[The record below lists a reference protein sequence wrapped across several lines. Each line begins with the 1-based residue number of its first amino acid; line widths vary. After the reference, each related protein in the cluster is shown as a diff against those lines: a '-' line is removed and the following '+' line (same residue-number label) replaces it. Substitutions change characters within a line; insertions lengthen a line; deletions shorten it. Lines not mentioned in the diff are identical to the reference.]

1 MFLVEYFFIMKN
13 FSIGLLISIFM
24 NWFIFFVI
32 GVNDDLS
39 LANGNDYYQ
48 EHLLEHIIYTFH
60 NSFNYYSVI
69 LLIIIFT
76 LFFLVLRGITLN
88 KEIHPFMSFFVMP
101 ILSNLLSL
109 YIFFLFIFGAF
120 SI

>member
-1 MFLVEYFFIMKN
+1 MRN

-24 NWFIFFVI
+24 NWFILFI
-32 GVNDDLS
+32 LGVNDDLS
-39 LANGNDYYQ
+39 LAKGNDYYQ
-48 EHLLEHIIYTFH
+48 EHLMEHIIYTFH

-76 LFFLVLRGITLN
+76 FCFLGYITLKKN
-88 KEIHPFMSFFVMP
+88 IHPFVSFFVIP

-109 YIFFLFIFGAF
+109 YILFLFIFGAF

>member
-1 MFLVEYFFIMKN
+1 MRNFF
-13 FSIGLLISIFM
+13 IGLLISIFI
-24 NWFIFFVI
+24 NWFIFFI
-32 GVNDDLS
+32 LGVNADLS
-39 LANGNDYYQ
+39 LAKGNDYYQ
-48 EHLLEHIIYTFH
+48 EHLMEHIIYTFH

-76 LFFLVLRGITLN
+76 LCFLILRGLTLKKN
-88 KEIHPFMSFFVMP
+88 IHPFVSFFVIP

-109 YIFFLFIFGAF
+109 YILFLFVFGAF